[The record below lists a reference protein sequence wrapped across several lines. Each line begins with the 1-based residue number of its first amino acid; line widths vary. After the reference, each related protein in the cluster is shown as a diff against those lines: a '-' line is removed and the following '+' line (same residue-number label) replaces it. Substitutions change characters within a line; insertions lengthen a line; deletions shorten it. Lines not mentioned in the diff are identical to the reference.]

1 MPVLIPDKVSYGTK
15 NTTREKD
22 IWIIIIKKN
31 HFKEENGTKC
41 CSPNN
46 IGLKYIKK
54 KKQDILCQSIKNNKI
69 FGFKFNR
76 INVY

>member
-1 MPVLIPDKVSYGTK
+1 M
-15 NTTREKD
+15 NHNN
-22 IWIIIIKKN
+22 KKN

-54 KKQDILCQSIKNNKI
+54 KKKNKI
-69 FGFKFNR
+69 SFARASKTIKYSGLSLTE
-76 INVY
+76 

>member
-54 KKQDILCQSIKNNKI
+54 KKNKI
-69 FGFKFNR
+69 SFARASKTIKYSGLSLTE
-76 INVY
+76 